1 MNRFEAIPIPYTGQR
16 QVKFNAIG
24 NNVLP
29 GIRNNIIKRLNT
41 QQQKVNNK
49 LAENAFLEQQALLL
63 QREYEK
69 QQKKLEQQRI
79 QRAIEQR
86 QIESQRKA
94 EQKRLNYIAGAAK
107 RKASR
112 EAAKTAEIIA
122 DTNRTGHADDME
134 FNEFYKKITGMTV
147 RLVNIVSGKVI
158 HDVEGIFT
166 KYKSFRKFILE
177 VSGLDYNES
186 PNALSGRWIA
196 ILPSKITPKQI
207 AQKFRDGEVHCVFNT
222 ILTKLNAML
231 DSTDSD
237 SRKKRLGQRI
247 KAIQKYEAEYE
258 SGVPED
264 KMEEIYKV
272 AGLKMTL
279 YDVMDNETVVYNKDG
294 KVGALRTKN
303 TRINHID
310 NVVIDCDYQ
319 IVSVERMKELYVYS
333 LEQYELYKTYYEI
346 DGNIKEGVPI
356 KLRTLTG
363 AYKLANPIA
372 DACVA
377 FDNEIGIPNYRLNA
391 IKNPELND
399 FIKSGRI
406 INAWTCDINGGD
418 AESCADMPA
427 AYTQFKKCEFYNG
440 FMGHIQ
446 QFRSGKFS
454 LDFIKNHIGY
464 YRITIT
470 DGIDWLMSKVGFTVG
485 GSYVLFSQE
494 ILYYASLGVTFTSD
508 VGAWGSKF
516 DFEFSPAMLEN
527 RLYCHWAGRLGM
539 EHTHTVTTFPCDAEF
554 ASHLKCSYDIFY
566 YREHGLATIK
576 TPCENVYTSHHI
588 FGAITSYTRIQMM
601 EAMRQFEPNQIC
613 RVVMDGIYYNGAKP
627 SGLDWFKNKPGRVAA
642 SYTAPWYENCITEYT
657 SLQPMTHIINNS
669 VLLGQGG
676 AGKTYSI
683 LNDKGFINVLYVAPT
698 NVLGFQTSA
707 KYNCRWTT
715 INKLIGIE
723 CVPYYKES
731 PSPSTILADEISMY
745 SIKSI
750 NAIRDMYPQSLLL
763 FAGDI
768 DLNGHAYQCT
778 MSDGTKKAII
788 WKPEG
793 VDIIRYE
800 DDYRSKDNELK
811 ALKLRIR
818 AQMDL
823 VHDDEINA
831 MIMKA
836 WALKNLPIADS
847 ITDFVEGRDT
857 VIAGTHNTNK
867 KLLENGVVSGWYK
880 KGGYISSTEI
890 DGYEK
895 RGSFTIH
902 SYQGQPI
909 ETGNV
914 WIVIDDMFDYAM
926 LYTAVSRCVR
936 FEQLRFVKK
945 I

>member
-69 QQKKLEQQRI
+69 EQKKLEQQRI

-86 QIESQRKA
+86 QIIDEQKRQ
-94 EQKRLNYIAGAAK
+94 QKRLNYIAGAAK

-112 EAAKTAEIIA
+112 EAVKTTEIIA
-122 DTNRTGHADDME
+122 DTNRTGYADDME

-147 RLVNIVSGKVI
+147 RLVNIVNGTVI
-158 HDVEGIFT
+158 HDVEGTFT
-166 KYKSFRKFILE
+166 KYKSFRKFMLE
-177 VSGLDYNES
+177 VSGLAYDS
-186 PNALSGRWIA
+186 DTNALSGRWIA
-196 ILPSKITPKQI
+196 ILPSKITAKQI
-207 AQKFRDGEVHCVFNT
+207 IQKFRDGDVHCVFSP
-222 ILTKLNAML
+222 ILTKLESMF
-231 DSTDSD
+231 DSTS
-237 SRKKRLGQRI
+237 SVSVKKRLAQRI
-247 KAIQKYEAEYE
+247 AAIKKYQEEYDF
-258 SGVPED
+258 VPAD

-272 AGLKMTL
+272 AGIKMTL
-279 YDVMDNETVVYNKDG
+279 YDVMNNETVVYNKDG
-294 KVGALRTKN
+294 KVSAMRTKN
-303 TRINHID
+303 TRINHIE
-310 NVVIDCDYQ
+310 NVVIDSDYE
-319 IVSVERMKELYVYS
+319 IVNVERMKEI
-333 LEQYELYKTYYEI
+333 YESVKNSHYEI

-356 KLRTLTG
+356 KLRTLHG
-363 AYKLANPIA
+363 AYKLSNPIA

-377 FDNEIGIPNYRLNA
+377 FDNEIGILNYRINA

-406 INAWTCDINGGD
+406 INAWTNDINGGD

-446 QFRSGKFS
+446 QFRSGVFS

-464 YRITIT
+464 YRIMIT
-470 DGIDWLMSKVGFTVG
+470 GVSKAMEWLMSKVGFTVG

-494 ILYYASLGVTFTSD
+494 ILYYASIGVTFTSD

-657 SLQPMTHIINNS
+657 SLQPMTRIINNS

-683 LNDKGFINVLYVAPT
+683 LNDKGFINVMYVAPT

-768 DLNGHAYQCT
+768 DLKGHAYQCT

-880 KGGYISSTEI
+880 KGGYISSIEI
-890 DGYEK
+890 DGHEK

-902 SYQGQPI
+902 SYQGQTI
-909 ETGNV
+909 ESGNV

-936 FEQLRFVKK
+936 FEQLRFVKTITK
-945 I
+945 L

>member
-1 MNRFEAIPIPYTGQR
+1 MNRFEAVPIPYTGQR

-29 GIRNNIIKRLNT
+29 GIRNNIIKRLNA
-41 QQQKVNNK
+41 QQQKANEK
-49 LAENAFLEQQALLL
+49 IAEKAFLEEQARLL

-94 EQKRLNYIAGAAK
+94 EQKRLNYIAGAKK
-107 RKASR
+107 RKEAR

-122 DTNRTGHADDME
+122 DTNRTGISNDIE
-134 FNEFYKKITGMTV
+134 FNMFYKKITGMTV
-147 RLVNIVSGKVI
+147 RLVNIVSGKVV
-158 HDVEGIFT
+158 HDIEGTFT
-166 KYKSFRKFILE
+166 SYKDMRKFILE
-177 VSGLDYNES
+177 ISGLGYDEA

-196 ILPSKITPKQI
+196 LAPSKITAKQI
-207 AQKFRDGEVHCVFNT
+207 VQKFRDGEVHCVFSP
-222 ILTKLNAML
+222 ILTKLHAML

-237 SRKKRLGQRI
+237 SRKKRLAQRI
-247 KAIQKYEAEYE
+247 AAIQKYQEQYDF
-258 SGVPED
+258 VPED

-272 AGLKMTL
+272 AGFKMTR
-279 YDVMDNETVVYNKDG
+279 YDVMNHETIVYNKDG

-310 NVVIDCDYQ
+310 ETVIDCDYQ
-319 IVSVERMKELYVYS
+319 IVSVERMKEI
-333 LEQYELYKTYYEI
+333 YESVKDKHYEI

-363 AYKLANPIA
+363 AYKLENPIA
-372 DACVA
+372 DACIA
-377 FDNEIGIPNYRLNA
+377 FDNEIGIQNYRLNA
-391 IKNPELND
+391 IKNPELNE

-418 AESCADMPA
+418 AEACADMPA

-446 QFRSGKFS
+446 QFRSGEFS

-470 DGIDWLMSKVGFTVG
+470 GGIDWLMSKIGFTVG

-494 ILYYASLGVTFTSD
+494 ILYYASIGVTFTSN
-508 VGAWGSKF
+508 VGAWGSRF
-516 DFEFSPAMLEN
+516 DFEFSDAMLEN
-527 RLYCHWAGRLGM
+527 RLYCHWTGRLGM
-539 EHTHTVTTFPCDAEF
+539 EHTHTITTFPCDAEF
-554 ASHLKCSYDIFY
+554 ASHLKCSYDVFY
-566 YREHGLATIK
+566 YKERGLATIK
-576 TPCENVYTSHHI
+576 TPLDNVYTSHHI
-588 FGAITSYTRIQMM
+588 FGAITAYTRIQMM

-642 SYTAPWYENCITEYT
+642 SYTAPWF
-657 SLQPMTHIINNS
+657 SDVRSFDAPPMSRILNNS

-683 LNDKGFINVLYVAPT
+683 LNDKGFIDVMYVAPT
-698 NVLGFQTSA
+698 ILLADSMYK
-707 KYNCRWTT
+707 KYNCRNVT
-715 INKLIGIE
+715 IQRLVGIGCI
-723 CVPYYKES
+723 PYCKENQS
-731 PSPSTILADEISMY
+731 PSIILADEITMYQREWIDLIYSMY
-745 SIKSI
+745 
-750 NAIRDMYPQSLLL
+750 PESLLL

-778 MSDGTKKAII
+778 MNIN
-788 WKPEG
+788 G
-793 VDIIRYE
+793 VENPVWIPTNVDVIRYE
-800 DDYRSKDNELK
+800 NDYRSKDNELK

-818 AQMDL
+818 SQMDL
-823 VHDDEINA
+823 VHDDEIA
-831 MIMKA
+831 HMIMKM
-836 WALKNLPIADS
+836 WALQNLEIADS
-847 ITDFVEGRDT
+847 ITDFITGIDT

-867 KLLENGVVSGWYK
+867 KLLENSVVSGWYK
-880 KGGYISSTEI
+880 KGGYVSSTEI

-902 SYQGQPI
+902 SYQGQTI